1 MPSMDNDLFDATLLR
16 SALERAASHGWR
28 RMTVVDAARDAGL
41 SLETARRRAPCKAM
55 ILLTLGRLAD
65 EAALVEDESEGSVRE
80 KLFDML
86 MRRLDVF
93 QQYREGVRSVLRAV
107 PMDPP
112 LAILLG
118 GATLESMKWIANA
131 AGLETN
137 GLVGGLRLQ
146 ALLGVWTMTL
156 RAWDKDD
163 SQDMGTTMA
172 ALDQAL
178 DRAARVIGLAPA
190 APQAPVPGGGYDA
203 GTDPLVDLP
212 LEPSF

>member
-1 MPSMDNDLFDATLLR
+1 MDNDLFDATLLR

-28 RMTVVDAARDAGL
+28 RVTVVDAARDAGL

-55 ILLTLGRLAD
+55 LLLTLGRLAD

-93 QQYREGVRSVLRAV
+93 QQYREGVRSVLRAL

-131 AGLETN
+131 AGMETS
-137 GLVGGLRLQ
+137 GLAGGLRLQ

-178 DRAARVIGLAPA
+178 DRAARFTGLAPA
-190 APQAPVPGGGYDA
+190 APQAPMSGGGYDA
-203 GTDPLVDLP
+203 GTDPLVHLP
-212 LEPSF
+212 LEPSA